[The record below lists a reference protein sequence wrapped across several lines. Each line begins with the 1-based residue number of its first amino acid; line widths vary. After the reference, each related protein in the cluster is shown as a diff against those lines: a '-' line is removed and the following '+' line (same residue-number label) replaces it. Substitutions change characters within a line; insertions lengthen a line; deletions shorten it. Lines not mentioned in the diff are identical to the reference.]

1 MLLNFTVG
9 NNQKIVVASLLFFV
23 QSVKA
28 HLRGMSLT
36 YCDVLK
42 GSPLFLCI
50 FFG

>member
-1 MLLNFTVG
+1 M
-9 NNQKIVVASLLFFV
+9 

-50 FFG
+50 FFGYDGRIYLLMSHNMSAVIHDI